1 MSTLENLPCKNCLE
15 PMRGIR
21 DYSARAY
28 CIEPDCQRAYE
39 EEQAWK
45 EVEQMVKDG
54 DDSKS

>member
-1 MSTLENLPCKNCLE
+1 MNENLPCKHCLE

-21 DYSARAY
+21 DYAVRAY

-45 EVEQMVKDG
+45 EVMEMVRDVP
-54 DDSKS
+54 DEN